1 MATLRTIRIFF
12 TGTLM
17 TMVVAAAAPATPATP
32 AVVPGGPK
40 AERQEALPDALAG
53 VGIDEHLEAA
63 IPADI
68 VLRDEEGREVIL
80 AEYFDQGRPLILNLM
95 YLGCPMLCGLVGNG
109 LNDALKQLEWNV
121 GSEFTILSV
130 SFNHTEKPSL
140 ARAKKANYLADLDQ
154 PGAAEGWHFLTGDE
168 EEIRRLTE
176 AVGFGFR
183 WNEKRQEFAHAALLI
198 VLTPDG
204 RVARYLYGIQFDP
217 RTLRLS
223 LVEAADGKIG
233 TTRDRFLLFC
243 FNYDATAGRY
253 GPAARNI
260 MKAGGLLTMAA
271 LAILILA
278 FRRRE
283 RKRQQRRP
291 SVAA

>member
-1 MATLRTIRIFF
+1 MCNRHIIGNLFVMNADWSNVHQIAHSTLHE
-12 TGTLM
+12 GH
-17 TMVVAAAAPATPATP
+17 PA
-32 AVVPGGPK
+32 
-40 AERQEALPDALAG
+40 
-53 VGIDEHLEAA
+53 
-63 IPADI
+63 
-68 VLRDEEGREVIL
+68 
-80 AEYFDQGRPLILNLM
+80 
-95 YLGCPMLCGLVGNG
+95 
-109 LNDALKQLEWNV
+109 
-121 GSEFTILSV
+121 
-130 SFNHTEKPSL
+130 
-140 ARAKKANYLADLDQ
+140 
-154 PGAAEGWHFLTGDE
+154 
-168 EEIRRLTE
+168 
-176 AVGFGFR
+176 
-183 WNEKRQEFAHAALLI
+183 
-198 VLTPDG
+198 LTPDG

-233 TTRDRFLLFC
+233 TTRDRFLRFC